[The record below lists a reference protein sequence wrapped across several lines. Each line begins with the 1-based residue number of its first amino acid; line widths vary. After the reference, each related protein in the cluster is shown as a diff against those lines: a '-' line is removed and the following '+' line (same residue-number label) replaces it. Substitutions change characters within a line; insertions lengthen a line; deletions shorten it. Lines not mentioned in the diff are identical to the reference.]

1 MLEKVPQSK
10 ASSWLGTL
18 IWFSPIQHLVPHGVS
33 SLVKSAG
40 TKAQIES
47 MSTCPWTHGSSGPH
61 VAHGSPESRG
71 RSCVFLRVFLEA
83 HPMFLPV

>member
-1 MLEKVPQSK
+1 MLEKVLLARYPHLVLTHP
-10 ASSWLGTL
+10 A
-18 IWFSPIQHLVPHGVS
+18 LVPHGVS